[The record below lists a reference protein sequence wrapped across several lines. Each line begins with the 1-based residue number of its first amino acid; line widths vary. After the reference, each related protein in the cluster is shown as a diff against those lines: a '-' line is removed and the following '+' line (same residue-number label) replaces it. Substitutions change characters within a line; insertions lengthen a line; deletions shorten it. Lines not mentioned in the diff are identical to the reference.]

1 MEKFTSILVPLSKSC
16 TDSMIEQVYY
26 MNYLQ
31 QTMDEMQSVEADG
44 LQNCQL
50 GTDE

>member
-1 MEKFTSILVPLSKSC
+1 MEKITRILVPLSKSC

-31 QTMDEMQSVEADG
+31 QTMDEIQRAEADA

-50 GTDE
+50 GADK